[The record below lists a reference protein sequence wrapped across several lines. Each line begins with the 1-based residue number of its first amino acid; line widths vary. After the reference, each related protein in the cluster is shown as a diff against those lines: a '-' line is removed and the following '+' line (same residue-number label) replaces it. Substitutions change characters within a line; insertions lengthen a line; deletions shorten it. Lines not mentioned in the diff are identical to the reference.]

1 MYFSIMRGFTN
12 SQDDGQPGSGES
24 GRDPGGVKVPPTTS
38 VSHAGP
44 SKSPGPLAERAESS
58 TSLVLH
64 SPPQSRPPPTTVSK
78 PLGPLAERAESST
91 SLVPH
96 STTTKWEILDK
107 TAQDGLG
114 KSVAAAQTAWF
125 IVQYL
130 ERWGAG
136 QPKTQLEV
144 MTLAYVVINAVIYVL
159 WVGKPRD
166 IREPIDAR
174 GRMISPLIPQET
186 QLEDWSSVVLD
197 GPVDG
202 VKSWASL
209 TVLPVVGVLFGG
221 IHCFALWTPFPTE
234 CEAVLWKVSALYC
247 TVLSLFIAVGY
258 PPPESLNKKKKVDD
272 DVDDIVGKY
281 LAYLFGVGYSICR
294 FILIVL
300 AFTSLRALSPGMYE
314 TTNWVSLFPH
324 VR

>member
-24 GRDPGGVKVPPTTS
+24 GRDPGPPTTS

-44 SKSPGPLAERAESS
+44 SKPPGPPKRAESS
-58 TSLVLH
+58 TSRAPH
-64 SPPQSRPPPTTVSK
+64 SPPQIEPPPITI
-78 PLGPLAERAESST
+78 
-91 SLVPH
+91 
-96 STTTKWEILDK
+96 KWEILDK
-107 TAQDGLG
+107 AEHDGLG
-114 KSVAAAQTAWF
+114 KFVTIAQTAWF

-144 MTLAYVVINAVIYVL
+144 MTLAYVVINAVISVL

-166 IREPIDAR
+166 IREPIDAG
-174 GRMISPLIPQET
+174 GRIISPVIPQET
-186 QLEDWSSVVLD
+186 QREDWSSVVLD
-197 GPVDG
+197 AVGSVDG

-209 TVLPVVGVLFGG
+209 TIFPVVGVLFGG
-221 IHCFALWTPFPTE
+221 IHCFALWTPFPTKR
-234 CEAVLWKVSALYC
+234 EAVLWKVSALYC

-258 PPPESLNKKKKVDD
+258 IPGESGLDKKKDVDD
-272 DVDDIVGKY
+272 DVDDIVGEC
-281 LAYLFGVGYSICR
+281 LACLFGVGYLVCR
-294 FILIVL
+294 VILIVL
-300 AFTSLRALSPGMYE
+300 AFTSLRALSPGMYQI
-314 TTNWVSLFPH
+314 TNWVSLFPH